1 MELKKRSYK
10 RNEVNLMLEAYK
22 TEYETRINEQRNRIQ
37 ELISQNDS
45 LYIECEKLKQKENL
59 ILLTLERAEKTAL
72 ELKEL
77 SEKEYALEVERLK
90 KFSEKWDAYFKKVKE
105 KYPTS
110 SAVKKAVGIKNKL
123 DKSIKRSTP
132 KEVIDEMENLLD
144 GKSKTKFQ
152 PKNKIRDYIA
162 ATESDGFNMEEV
174 LNPGDLQLEDLCK
187 ELGLLEEND

>member
-10 RNEVNLMLEAYK
+10 RSEVNLMLEAYK
-22 TEYETRINEQRNRIQ
+22 TEYESRINEQRNRIQ

-45 LYIECEKLKQKENL
+45 LCVECEKLKQKENL
-59 ILLTLERAEKTAL
+59 IFLTLERAEKTAL

-123 DKSIKRSTP
+123 DKSIKLSTP
-132 KEVIDEMENLLD
+132 KEVIDEMENLID

-162 ATESDGFNMEEV
+162 ATENDGFNMDEV

>member
-10 RNEVNLMLEAYK
+10 RSEVNLMLEAYK
-22 TEYETRINEQRNRIQ
+22 TEYESRINEQRNRIQ

-45 LYIECEKLKQKENL
+45 LCVECEKLKQKENL

-77 SEKEYALEVERLK
+77 SEKEYALEIERLK

-110 SAVKKAVGIKNKL
+110 SAVKKAVGIKSKL
-123 DKSIKRSTP
+123 DKSIKLSTP
-132 KEVIDEMENLLD
+132 KEVIDEMENLID

-162 ATESDGFNMEEV
+162 ATENDGFNMEEV

>member
-10 RNEVNLMLEAYK
+10 RSEVNLMLEAYK
-22 TEYETRINEQRNRIQ
+22 TEYESRINEQRNRIQ

-45 LYIECEKLKQKENL
+45 LCVECEKLKQKENL

-77 SEKEYALEVERLK
+77 SKKEYALEVERLK

-123 DKSIKRSTP
+123 DKSIKLSTP
-132 KEVIDEMENLLD
+132 KEVIDEMENLID

-162 ATESDGFNMEEV
+162 ATENDGFNMDEV

>member
-10 RNEVNLMLEAYK
+10 RSEVNLMLEAYK
-22 TEYETRINEQRNRIQ
+22 TEYESRINEQRNRIQ

-45 LYIECEKLKQKENL
+45 LCVECEKLKQKENL

-123 DKSIKRSTP
+123 DKSIKLSTP
-132 KEVIDEMENLLD
+132 KEVIDEMENLID

-162 ATESDGFNMEEV
+162 ATENDGFNMDEV

>member
-10 RNEVNLMLEAYK
+10 RSEVNLMLEAYK
-22 TEYETRINEQRNRIQ
+22 TEYESRINEQRNRIQ

-45 LYIECEKLKQKENL
+45 LCVECEKLRQKENL

-77 SEKEYALEVERLK
+77 SEKEYALEIERLK

-123 DKSIKRSTP
+123 DKSIKLSTP
-132 KEVIDEMENLLD
+132 KEVIDEMENLID

-162 ATESDGFNMEEV
+162 ATENDGFNMDEV